1 MGIGGLPGK
10 AAPVQSCRKTRGDA
24 SGRRRSG
31 EKTCAACGGMV
42 IDTLSIDELA
52 ARIDLLREE
61 IKRLEAAIE
70 ARRKSLD
77 AASSVF
83 KF

>member
-1 MGIGGLPGK
+1 M
-10 AAPVQSCRKTRGDA
+10 PVDDDDRVK
-24 SGRRRSG
+24 
-31 EKTCAACGGMV
+31 KPVPHVVGMV
-42 IDTLSIDELA
+42 IDTLSIHELA